1 MWAHSQRLYSSR
13 GSASGMKDSPRTGL
27 VDPTHRQHV
36 VRATSFTWPGKTKRD
51 AFRQAFHAH
60 TLLHVALRILLV
72 YNAAQNP
79 SRRASYMETT
89 PPAIGRALTHIY
101 WVLTTPSSSAS

>member
-1 MWAHSQRLYSSR
+1 ME
-13 GSASGMKDSPRTGL
+13 DSPRTGL

-36 VRATSFTWPGKTKRD
+36 LRATSFTWSGKAKRD

-60 TLLHVALRILLV
+60 TLLHVALCIILV

-79 SRRASYMETT
+79 PLRASYME
-89 PPAIGRALTHIY
+89 AILAESCRALTYIY
-101 WVLTTPSSSAS
+101 